1 MLYNEHNT
9 CTLHRGSAARDGGH
23 DGHGIRAHII
33 PMRTLGIWQNFIL
46 RFSEYIFRNGATD
59 DNSTPYAVEGWLFC
73 CYTLF
78 FLLYTLSF
86 SHSCLLLCCSSL
98 VTVGGVIWAENNR
111 QISYLV
117 NVCMCVMRISHY
129 NFILTNVCV
138 FSFFFSSYIWLIC
151 RLNVRLL

>member
-78 FLLYTLSF
+78 FSPLYSLFLSF
-86 SHSCLLLCCSSL
+86 VFVALLQLSGYCRRRHLSRKQSTNIVFGQC
-98 VTVGGVIWAENNR
+98 V
-111 QISYLV
+111 Y
-117 NVCMCVMRISHY
+117 VCYAHIT
-129 NFILTNVCV
+129 L
-138 FSFFFSSYIWLIC
+138 
-151 RLNVRLL
+151 